1 MERMDM
7 IRTNRCNKLIRFSQ
21 GMTLI
26 ELMIAVVIIGVL
38 AGIAYPAYT
47 GYVKEAHRNQA
58 MADMAKIQ
66 LYLEEHYHLGYSS
79 DNIFSGSRCLL
90 CDTAPDRYTLAVKV
104 SGASYTIS
112 ATPVASKGQNT
123 DECRGHRYT
132 KLELKST
139 GERTPTSCW

>member
-1 MERMDM
+1 M
-7 IRTNRCNKLIRFSQ
+7 IRTNRCNKSTKFSQ

-38 AGIAYPAYT
+38 SGMAYPAYT
-47 GYVKEAHRNQA
+47 QYVKEAHRNKA

-66 LYLEEHYHLGYSS
+66 LYLEEHYDLGYSI
-79 DNIFSGSRCLL
+79 NGIISGSRCLL
-90 CDTAPDRYTLAVKV
+90 CDSDPNRYTLAVEV
-104 SGASYTIS
+104 NSASYTIS
-112 ATPVASKGQNT
+112 ATPIANKGQST
-123 DECRGHRYT
+123 DECRGHRYS